1 MVRKDMKLMRHGIF
15 VCLKI
20 VDGAFQAIIRG
31 CRQWMEWGKCS
42 VMVEDRYMVEVRVRA
57 FVFLYVIRRAMRS
70 VTNLRGG

>member
-1 MVRKDMKLMRHGIF
+1 

-42 VMVEDRYMVEVRVRA
+42 VMVEDRYMVEVIGLGH
-57 FVFLYVIRRAMRS
+57 LYACM
-70 VTNLRGG
+70 